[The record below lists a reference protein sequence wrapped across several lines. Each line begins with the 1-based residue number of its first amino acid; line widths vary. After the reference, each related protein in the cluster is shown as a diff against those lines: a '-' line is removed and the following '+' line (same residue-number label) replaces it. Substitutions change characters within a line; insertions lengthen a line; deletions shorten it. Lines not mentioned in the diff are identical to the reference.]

1 MFGLTL
7 VKRNYF
13 TDLAVSL
20 GQLLRVQLLA
30 ARSLQSNRKEILT
43 TQHPTKFVS
52 QTDGFMNP
60 FNVGE

>member
-7 VKRNYF
+7 VKCNYF

-20 GQLLRVQLLA
+20 GQMLRISCWPQGA
-30 ARSLQSNRKEILT
+30 CKRTKENLT

-60 FNVGE
+60 FNVGA